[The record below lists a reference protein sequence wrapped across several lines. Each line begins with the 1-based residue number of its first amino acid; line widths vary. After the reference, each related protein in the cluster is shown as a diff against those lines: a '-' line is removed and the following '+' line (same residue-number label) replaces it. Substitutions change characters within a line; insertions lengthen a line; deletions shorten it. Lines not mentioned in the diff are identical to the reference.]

1 MAGTY
6 LLDTNAAIA
15 LIAKD
20 AILRAKFSHPD
31 DTYISVVSLG
41 ELYFGAEKSARVERN
56 REQVNLIASKMP
68 VLWCD
73 IETAQFYGK
82 IRQQLRLKG
91 RPIPANDI
99 WIAALAIQHNL
110 TLLTR
115 DAHFA
120 EVDGLTVQGW

>member
-15 LIAKD
+15 LMARD
-20 AILRAKFSHPD
+20 AALRSKFSHPD
-31 DTYISVVSLG
+31 ETYISVVALG
-41 ELYFGAEKSARVERN
+41 ELYFGAEQSARVTSN
-56 REQVNLIASKMP
+56 REQVDMIASEMA
-68 VLWCD
+68 V
-73 IETAQFYGK
+73 IECNIATARQYGK
-82 IRQQLRLKG
+82 IRQQLRSKG
-91 RPIPANDI
+91 RPIPDNDI

-120 EVDGLTVQGW
+120 EVAGLTIEGW